1 MLGSIGGEAA
11 FYEIAAT
18 LIPLFL
24 LGGIV
29 FERLRPRTSDSW
41 KRVVL
46 MSGGIPLVGL
56 WIVFAEAV
64 AVSSAV
70 SGNGSWVAR
79 VVVASA
85 LSAGMVAVLISL
97 WWPWVKQFGARH
109 EKGISSNWHWWVA
122 FGGIFLLA
130 TGLMVFAVSWKGSHD
145 SKNATIEELNR
156 ADREIGDAEQ
166 QIESL
171 AIERDRTNR
180 EYLLAMKPGIDCLTI
195 RAFLVEEDDIS
206 RLLRRE
212 GDMLEAAVIEAGNL
226 RRRLG
231 GEAPDYESP
240 FPPAPR
246 FKPRAA
252 LVPLKRCLRQ
262 EQHEIRE
269 RHQP

>member
-1 MLGSIGGEAA
+1 MLSSSGGEGA

-29 FERLRPRTSDSW
+29 FERLRPQTGDDW

-46 MSGGIPLVGL
+46 MTGGIPAAGL
-56 WIVFAEAV
+56 WIVLAETV

-70 SGNGSWVAR
+70 SGSGSWVAR
-79 VVVASA
+79 VILASV

-97 WWPWVKQFGARH
+97 WWPWVKRFGARH
-109 EKGISSNWHWWVA
+109 EKGLSSNSHWWIA

-130 TGLMVFAVSWKGSHD
+130 TGLMVAAVSWKGSHD
-145 SKNATIEELNR
+145 LKSATVEELNQ
-156 ADREIGDAEQ
+156 ANREIGEAEQ
-166 QIESL
+166 QIETL

-195 RAFLVEEDDIS
+195 RAFLVEQDDIS

-226 RRRLG
+226 HRKLG
-231 GEAPDYESP
+231 GEAPNDKSP
-240 FPPAPR
+240 FSPVPR
-246 FKPRAA
+246 FEPSAA
-252 LVPLKRCLRQ
+252 MVPLKPCLGR
-262 EQHEIRE
+262 EQHEIHEQHR
-269 RHQP
+269 P